1 VTRDI
6 LPSDYHAF
14 LQSIKTRVQQAQLK
28 AVVAVNTELIM
39 LYWQIGRE
47 ILERQGKE
55 GWGTGVIDRL
65 AKDLHAAFPQM
76 KGFSPRNLGYMKR
89 FAQTYPDA
97 SILQQAVA
105 KLPWG
110 HNILVLEKVKD
121 ATERLWYVEHALQY
135 GWSRNVLDLHIETK
149 LYHRQGKALTNF
161 SQTLPA
167 LDSDLATEAL
177 KDPYIFD
184 FITTT
189 DETKERNVQSLLLA
203 NIRQF
208 LLELG
213 VGFTFV
219 GSNYHIV
226 VGGEDYYIDL
236 LFYHISLRCFVVIE
250 LKAGSFKPEFVGKL
264 NFYMTA
270 IDRQVKAPEDNRTIG
285 IILCKTKNKVTAE
298 YALANIHNPMGVAT
312 YQTTE
317 ALPEDLQDKLP
328 ALSEL
333 AARLEEVPE
342 ESEEAQAK

>member
-1 VTRDI
+1 
-6 LPSDYHAF
+6 
-14 LQSIKTRVQQAQLK
+14 
-28 AVVAVNTELIM
+28 
-39 LYWQIGRE
+39 
-47 ILERQGKE
+47 
-55 GWGTGVIDRL
+55 
-65 AKDLHAAFPQM
+65 M

-89 FAQTYPDA
+89 FAQTYPDE
-97 SILQQAVA
+97 SILQQLVA

-110 HNILVLEKVKD
+110 HNILLLEKVKD
-121 ATERLWYVEHALQY
+121 KTERLWYIEHALQY
-135 GWSRNVLDLHIETK
+135 GWSRNVLDLQIETK

-161 SQTLPA
+161 PPTLPA
-167 LDSDLATEAL
+167 LDSDFATEAL

-184 FITTT
+184 FITTS

-203 NIRQF
+203 NIRRF
-208 LLELG
+208 LLVLG

-219 GSNYHIV
+219 GSNYHLV

-236 LFYHISLRCFVVIE
+236 LFYHIRLRCYVVIE
-250 LKAGSFKPEFVGKL
+250 LKAGSFKPEYVGKL

-270 IDRQVKAPEDNRTIG
+270 IDRQVKAPEDSKTIG

-298 YALANIHNPMGVAT
+298 YALANLHNPMGVAT

-333 AARLEEVPE
+333 AARLEEVGE
-342 ESEEAQAK
+342 EREEAQAR